1 MPSGGCFGSGEVVP
15 AILFASREKERAHE
29 QLEIKRKQKHPLVRS
44 FAHWNSA
51 ATEKAHG
58 GGLGRSWRRTEELWR
73 LGGLEKELGGALSS
87 QECGEHGGVLNLTG
101 EGSSTVNFEREAR
114 QDPSALDGEN
124 ARRRPCWCLRER
136 GSEPGASTSPG
147 DAGKQAAACLH
158 ACARRCSRG
167 GCAGQGAGDPY
178 RITVATPIFPLFVP
192 LRNSAKI

>member
-114 QDPSALDGEN
+114 RDSPALDGEN
-124 ARRRPCWCLRER
+124 ARRRPCWCLREG
-136 GSEPGASTSPG
+136 GSEPGRPRRLATQASRQLRARTG
-147 DAGKQAAACLH
+147 ARGAARTAAALD
-158 ACARRCSRG
+158 RE
-167 GCAGQGAGDPY
+167 PV
-178 RITVATPIFPLFVP
+178 IPIGSL
-192 LRNSAKI
+192 